1 MIITI
6 ILGYG
11 IYSEENTAYKNY
23 FDIAAGIIKGTKTDL
38 IITTGA
44 ASNKN
49 YPGITEAQSM
59 KDYLNDR
66 VGDIPFLL
74 EEQSLSTQQNVS
86 ISAKIIA
93 KKNKIPTKIIIIC
106 DSIRLPKTI
115 FFTLYYFNEI
125 LKLNLTEK
133 QIYEELM
140 HITLKN
146 KPDFSQDVKL
156 LYRQI
161 DFYGIGM
168 DRTYRDISNQI
179 IGTLEELA
187 FIRYPDL
194 EKKFLEI
201 RRKEW
206 GIGE

>member
-11 IYSEENTAYKNY
+11 IYSEENTPYKNY
-23 FDIAAGIIKGTKTDL
+23 LDITAGIIKGTHTDL
-38 IITTGA
+38 ILTTGT

-49 YPGITEAQSM
+49 FPSLTEAQSM
-59 KDYLNDR
+59 KDYLLDKVN
-66 VGDIPFLL
+66 GTPFLL
-74 EEQSLSTQQNVS
+74 EEKSLSTQQN
-86 ISAKIIA
+86 ISCSASLLNEGQKVPD
-93 KKNKIPTKIIIIC
+93 KLVVIC

-115 FFTLYYFNEI
+115 FFTLHYFNSI
-125 LKLNLTEK
+125 LKMDLSEK

-140 HITLKN
+140 NLTLKN
-146 KPDFSQDVKL
+146 KADFSQDVKL
-156 LYRQI
+156 SYRQI